1 MTSYD
6 NLIAEGKI
14 IGKAE
19 GIAEGIAEGK
29 AKIKYEIVKKAILKG
44 YPVEEI
50 ADLVGISGQEVKKI
64 IKEIESKKK

>member
-14 IGKAE
+14 IGKV
-19 GIAEGIAEGK
+19 EGK
-29 AKIKYEIVKKAILKG
+29 AEAMSEIKYEIVKKAHLKG

-50 ADLVGISGQEVKKI
+50 ADLVGISGQEVRKI
-64 IKEIESKKK
+64 IEEIESKKK

>member
-14 IGKAE
+14 IGKGE
-19 GIAEGIAEGK
+19 T
-29 AKIKYEIVKKAILKG
+29 KYEIVKKAHLKG

-64 IKEIESKKK
+64 IEEIESKKK